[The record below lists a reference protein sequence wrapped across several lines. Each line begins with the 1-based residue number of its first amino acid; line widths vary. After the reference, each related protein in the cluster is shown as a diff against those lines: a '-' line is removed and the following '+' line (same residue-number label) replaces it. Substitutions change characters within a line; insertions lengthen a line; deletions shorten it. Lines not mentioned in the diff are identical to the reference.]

1 MRPRARAKIY
11 NRRKVLQ
18 YGLAAAF
25 VPMAPALVRAQASD
39 LPSGPIR
46 VILPTLHGGQ
56 ADTLGRLIGDRVGPA
71 IDRSFVMEPRAGAG
85 GLIAGEYVARAV
97 PDGNTLLFVT
107 GGHTTLPG
115 LYAKSIKFDA
125 VKDFAFICQISESS
139 FAIAVAPDHPA
150 KSFPHLLE
158 LSKKDPGK
166 INFSSTGAGSTQHL
180 IGEVCQE
187 RFRVKWTHVPYPG
200 GAGPVNDVIGGRVD
214 MAINSMLTLAP
225 LVNGGK
231 LRALA
236 VSSTAREP
244 LLPDTPSFGEIS
256 PGFFVGTI
264 LGLAAPAKTPRPIV
278 ERLNREIAKV
288 VNTDAMRERL
298 RGMANHAK
306 AGTPEEFATTV
317 AEYVARWTGVIEKL
331 GIGR

>member
-1 MRPRARAKIY
+1 M
-11 NRRKVLQ
+11 
-18 YGLAAAF
+18 
-25 VPMAPALVRAQASD
+25 
-39 LPSGPIR
+39 
-46 VILPTLHGGQ
+46 
-56 ADTLGRLIGDRVGPA
+56 
-71 IDRSFVMEPRAGAG
+71 
-85 GLIAGEYVARAV
+85 AGEYVARAT

-115 LYAKSIKFDA
+115 LYNRTIKFDA

-150 KSFPHLLE
+150 KSFAHLLE
-158 LSKKDPGK
+158 LSKADPGK
-166 INFSSTGAGSTQHL
+166 ITFSSTGVGSTQHL

-187 RFRVKWTHVPYPG
+187 RFGVKWTHVPYPG

-225 LVNGGK
+225 LVNGDK

-236 VSSTAREP
+236 VSSLERDP
-244 LLPDTPSFGEIS
+244 LLPGTPSFGEIS

-264 LGLAAPAKTPRPIV
+264 LGLAAPAGTPRPIV

-298 RGMANHAK
+298 ATMANKAK
-306 AGTPEEFATTV
+306 AGTPEEFTAIV
-317 AEYVARWTGVIEKL
+317 AEYVARWTGVIDKL
-331 GIGR
+331 GIAR

>member
-1 MRPRARAKIY
+1 MASQPWATVH
-11 NRRKVLQ
+11 NRRKILQ
-18 YGLAAAF
+18 FGLSAAF
-25 VPMAPALVRAQASD
+25 VPMAPAIARAQASD
-39 LPSGPIR
+39 LPAGPIR

-115 LYAKSIKFDA
+115 LYKNSIKFDA
-125 VKDFAFICQISESS
+125 VKDFAFVCQISESS
-139 FAIAVAPDHPA
+139 FAIAVAPEHPA
-150 KSFPHLLE
+150 KSFAHLLE
-158 LSKKDPGK
+158 LSKKEPGRYT
-166 INFSSTGAGSTQHL
+166 FSSTGVGSTQHL

-187 RFRVKWTHVPYPG
+187 RFGVKWTHVPYPG

-214 MAINSMLTLAP
+214 MSINSMLTLAP
-225 LVNGGK
+225 LVSAGT
-231 LRALA
+231 LRGLA
-236 VSSTAREP
+236 TSSLERDA

-264 LGLAAPAKTPRPIV
+264 LGLAAPARTPRPIV

-288 VNTDAMRERL
+288 VNTDTMRERL
-298 RGMANHAK
+298 ATMANK
-306 AGTPEEFATTV
+306 ARAGSPEDFTETV
-317 AEYVARWTGVIEKL
+317 AQYVARWNGVIEKL
-331 GIGR
+331 GIAR

>member
-1 MRPRARAKIY
+1 MRAARVGTY
-11 NRRKVLQ
+11 SRRKILQ
-18 YGLAAAF
+18 LGLSAVF
-25 VPMAPALVRAQASD
+25 VPTAPAFVRAQASD
-39 LPSGPIR
+39 LPAGPIR

-85 GLIAGEYVARAV
+85 GLIAGEYVARAT
-97 PDGNTLLFVT
+97 PDGDTLLFVT

-115 LYAKSIKFDA
+115 LYKRTIKFDA
-125 VKDFAFICQISESS
+125 VKDFAFVCQISESS
-139 FAIAVAPDHPA
+139 FAIAVAPDHPI
-150 KSFPHLLE
+150 KSFAHLLE
-158 LSKKDPGK
+158 LSKADPGK
-166 INFSSTGAGSTQHL
+166 ITFSSTGVGSTQHL

-187 RFRVKWTHVPYPG
+187 RFGVNWTHVPYPG

-225 LVNGGK
+225 LVNGGT

-236 VSSTAREP
+236 VSSLERDP
-244 LLPDTPSFGEIS
+244 LLPSTPSFGEIS

-264 LGLAAPAKTPRPIV
+264 LGLAAPAGTPRPIV

-288 VNTDAMRERL
+288 VNTEVMRERL
-298 RGMANHAK
+298 ATMANKAK
-306 AGTPEEFATTV
+306 AGTPEEFTAIV
-317 AEYVARWTGVIEKL
+317 AEYVARWTGVIDKL
-331 GIGR
+331 GIAR

>member
-1 MRPRARAKIY
+1 MPTRARAIVHS
-11 NRRKVLQ
+11 RRDIMRLGVC
-18 YGLAAAF
+18 AAF
-25 VPMAPALVRAQASD
+25 LPMAPAILRAQTAD
-39 LPSGPIR
+39 LPAGPIR

-56 ADTLGRLIGDRVGPA
+56 ADTLGRLIGDRVGAA

-85 GLIAGEYVARAV
+85 GLIAGEYVARAA

-125 VKDFAFICQISESS
+125 VKDFAFVCQISESS
-139 FAIAVAPDHPA
+139 FAIAVAPEHPA
-150 KSFPHLLE
+150 KSFADILE

-166 INFSSTGAGSTQHL
+166 ITFSSTGAGSTQHL

-187 RFRVKWTHVPYPG
+187 RFGVKWTHVPYPG

-231 LRALA
+231 MRALA
-236 VSSTAREP
+236 VSSLERDP
-244 LLPDTPSFGEIS
+244 LLPETPSFGEIS

-264 LGLAAPAKTPRPIV
+264 LGIAAPARTPRPIV

-298 RGMANHAK
+298 AGMANKAK
-306 AGTPEEFATTV
+306 AGTPEEFQTVV

>member
-1 MRPRARAKIY
+1 M
-11 NRRKVLQ
+11 
-18 YGLAAAF
+18 
-25 VPMAPALVRAQASD
+25 
-39 LPSGPIR
+39 
-46 VILPTLHGGQ
+46 
-56 ADTLGRLIGDRVGPA
+56 
-71 IDRSFVMEPRAGAG
+71 
-85 GLIAGEYVARAV
+85 
-97 PDGNTLLFVT
+97 
-107 GGHTTLPG
+107 
-115 LYAKSIKFDA
+115 
-125 VKDFAFICQISESS
+125 
-139 FAIAVAPDHPA
+139 
-150 KSFPHLLE
+150 
-158 LSKKDPGK
+158 
-166 INFSSTGAGSTQHL
+166 
-180 IGEVCQE
+180 
-187 RFRVKWTHVPYPG
+187 KWTHVPYPG

>member
-1 MRPRARAKIY
+1 MIAAPVGTH
-11 NRRKVLQ
+11 NRRKILQ
-18 YGLAAAF
+18 LGLSAVF
-25 VPMAPALVRAQASD
+25 VPTAPAFVRAQASD
-39 LPSGPIR
+39 LPAGPIR

-85 GLIAGEYVARAV
+85 GLIAGEYVARAT

-115 LYAKSIKFDA
+115 LYNRTIKFDA
-125 VKDFAFICQISESS
+125 VKDFAFVCQISESS
-139 FAIAVAPDHPA
+139 FAIAVAPGHPA
-150 KSFPHLLE
+150 KSFAHLLE
-158 LSKKDPGK
+158 LSKADPGK
-166 INFSSTGAGSTQHL
+166 ITFSSTGVGSTQHL

-187 RFRVKWTHVPYPG
+187 RFGVKWTHVPYPG

-225 LVNGGK
+225 LVNGGT

-236 VSSTAREP
+236 VSSLERDP
-244 LLPDTPSFGEIS
+244 LLPSTPSFGEIS

-264 LGLAAPAKTPRPIV
+264 LGLAAPAGTPRPIV

-288 VNTDAMRERL
+288 VNTDVMRERL
-298 RGMANHAK
+298 ATMANKAK
-306 AGTPEEFATTV
+306 AGTPEEFTAIV
-317 AEYVARWTGVIEKL
+317 AEYVARWTGVIDKL
-331 GIGR
+331 GIAR

>member
-1 MRPRARAKIY
+1 MRAARVGTY
-11 NRRKVLQ
+11 SRRKILQ
-18 YGLAAAF
+18 LGLSAVF
-25 VPMAPALVRAQASD
+25 VPTAPAFVRAQASD
-39 LPSGPIR
+39 LPAGPIR

-85 GLIAGEYVARAV
+85 GLIAGEYVARAT

-115 LYAKSIKFDA
+115 LYKRTIKFDA
-125 VKDFAFICQISESS
+125 VKDFAFVCQISESS
-139 FAIAVAPDHPA
+139 FAIAVAPDHPI
-150 KSFPHLLE
+150 KSFAHLLE
-158 LSKKDPGK
+158 LSKADPGK
-166 INFSSTGAGSTQHL
+166 ITFSSTGVGSTQHL

-187 RFRVKWTHVPYPG
+187 RFGVNWTHVPYPG

-225 LVNGGK
+225 LVNGGT

-236 VSSTAREP
+236 VSSLERDP
-244 LLPDTPSFGEIS
+244 LLPSTPSFGEIS

-264 LGLAAPAKTPRPIV
+264 LGLAAPAGTPRPIV

-288 VNTDAMRERL
+288 VNTEVMRERL
-298 RGMANHAK
+298 ATMANKAK
-306 AGTPEEFATTV
+306 AGTPEEFTAIV
-317 AEYVARWTGVIEKL
+317 AEYVARWTGVIDKL
-331 GIGR
+331 GIAR

>member
-1 MRPRARAKIY
+1 MASRTRAITHS
-11 NRRKVLQ
+11 RRTILQ
-18 YGLAAAF
+18 LGLSAAF
-25 VPMAPALVRAQASD
+25 APMAPAIVRAQASD
-39 LPSGPIR
+39 LPPGQIR

-56 ADTLGRLIGDRVGPA
+56 ADTLGRLIGDRVSAA
-71 IDRSFVMEPRAGAG
+71 IDRNFVMEPRAGAG
-85 GLIAGEYVARAV
+85 GLIAGEYVARAA

-115 LYAKSIKFDA
+115 LYKSTIKFDA
-125 VKDFAFICQISESS
+125 VKDFAFISQISESS

-150 KSFPHLLE
+150 KSFAHLLE
-158 LSKKDPGK
+158 LSKKEPGRYT
-166 INFSSTGAGSTQHL
+166 FSNTGVGSTQHL

-187 RFRVKWTHVPYPG
+187 RFGVKWTHVPYPG
-200 GAGPVNDVIGGRVD
+200 GPGPVNDVIAGRVD
-214 MAINSMLTLAP
+214 MSINSMLTLAP

-236 VSSTAREP
+236 ASSLERDP

-264 LGLAAPAKTPRPIV
+264 LGIAAPARTPRPIV

-298 RGMANHAK
+298 ATMANKAK
-306 AGTPEEFATTV
+306 GGTPEEFTATV
-317 AEYVARWTGVIEKL
+317 AQYVERWSGVIEKL

>member
-125 VKDFAFICQISESS
+125 VKDFAFICQISELS

>member
-1 MRPRARAKIY
+1 MSPGRTIVH
-11 NRRKVLQ
+11 NRRGVLKL
-18 YGLAAAF
+18 GLAAAF
-25 VPMAPALVRAQASD
+25 APMAPATVRAQAD
-39 LPSGPIR
+39 GLPAGPIR

-56 ADTLGRLIGDRVGPA
+56 ADTLGRLIGDAVGA
-71 IDRSFVMEPRAGAG
+71 AVNRSFVMEPRAGAG

-139 FAIAVAPDHPA
+139 FAVAVAPEHPA
-150 KSFPHLLE
+150 QTFADLLE

-166 INFSSTGAGSTQHL
+166 ITFSSTGVGSTQHL

-187 RFRVKWTHVPYPG
+187 RFGVKWTHVPYPG
-200 GAGPVNDVIGGRVD
+200 GSGPTSDVIGGRVD
-214 MAINSMLTLAP
+214 VAINSMLTLAP

-231 LRALA
+231 MRALA
-236 VSSTAREP
+236 VSSLERDP
-244 LLPDTPSFGEIS
+244 LLPNTQSFGEIS

-264 LGLAAPAKTPRPIV
+264 LGLAAPARTPRPIV

-288 VNTDAMRERL
+288 VKTDAMKERL
-298 RGMANHAK
+298 ATMANK
-306 AGTPEEFATTV
+306 AVGGTPEEFTATV
-317 AEYVARWTGVIEKL
+317 AQYVARWTGVIEKL
-331 GIGR
+331 GIAR

>member
-1 MRPRARAKIY
+1 MIAAPVGTH
-11 NRRKVLQ
+11 NRRKILQ
-18 YGLAAAF
+18 LGLSAVF
-25 VPMAPALVRAQASD
+25 VPTAPAFVRAQASD
-39 LPSGPIR
+39 LPAGPIR

-85 GLIAGEYVARAV
+85 GLIAGEYVARAT

-115 LYAKSIKFDA
+115 LYNRTIKFDA
-125 VKDFAFICQISESS
+125 VKDFAFVCQISESS
-139 FAIAVAPDHPA
+139 FAIAVAPNHPA
-150 KSFPHLLE
+150 KSFAHLLE
-158 LSKKDPGK
+158 LSKADPGK
-166 INFSSTGAGSTQHL
+166 ITFSSTGVGSTQHL

-187 RFRVKWTHVPYPG
+187 RFGVKWTHVPYPG

-225 LVNGGK
+225 LVNGGT

-236 VSSTAREP
+236 VSSLERDP
-244 LLPDTPSFGEIS
+244 LLPSTPSFGEIS

-264 LGLAAPAKTPRPIV
+264 LGLAAPAGTPRPIV

-288 VNTDAMRERL
+288 VNTDVMRERL
-298 RGMANHAK
+298 ATMANKAK
-306 AGTPEEFATTV
+306 AGTPEEFTAIV
-317 AEYVARWTGVIEKL
+317 AEYVARWTGVIDKL
-331 GIGR
+331 GIAR

>member
-1 MRPRARAKIY
+1 MIAAPVGTH
-11 NRRKVLQ
+11 NRRKILQ
-18 YGLAAAF
+18 LGLSAVF
-25 VPMAPALVRAQASD
+25 VPTAPAFVRAQASD
-39 LPSGPIR
+39 LPAGPIR

-56 ADTLGRLIGDRVGPA
+56 ADTHGRLIGDRVGPA

-85 GLIAGEYVARAV
+85 GLIAGEYVARAT

-115 LYAKSIKFDA
+115 LYNRTIKFDA
-125 VKDFAFICQISESS
+125 VKDFAFVCQISESS
-139 FAIAVAPDHPA
+139 FAIAVAPNHPA
-150 KSFPHLLE
+150 KSFAHLLE
-158 LSKKDPGK
+158 LSKADPGK
-166 INFSSTGAGSTQHL
+166 ITFSSTGVGSTQHL

-187 RFRVKWTHVPYPG
+187 RFGVKWTHVPYPG

-225 LVNGGK
+225 LVNGGT

-236 VSSTAREP
+236 VSSLERDP
-244 LLPDTPSFGEIS
+244 LLPSTPSFGEIS

-264 LGLAAPAKTPRPIV
+264 LGLAAPAGTPRPIV

-288 VNTDAMRERL
+288 VNTDVMRERL
-298 RGMANHAK
+298 ATMANKAK
-306 AGTPEEFATTV
+306 AGTPEEFTAIV
-317 AEYVARWTGVIEKL
+317 AEYVARWTGVIDKL
-331 GIGR
+331 GIAR

>member
-1 MRPRARAKIY
+1 MMAARVGTY
-11 NRRKVLQ
+11 SRRKTLQ
-18 YGLAAAF
+18 LGLSAVF
-25 VPMAPALVRAQASD
+25 VPTAPAIVRAQASD
-39 LPSGPIR
+39 LPAGPIR

-85 GLIAGEYVARAV
+85 GLIAGEYVARAT

-115 LYAKSIKFDA
+115 LYKRTIKFDA
-125 VKDFAFICQISESS
+125 VKDFAFVCQISESS
-139 FAIAVAPDHPA
+139 FAIAVAPDHPI
-150 KSFPHLLE
+150 KSFAHLME
-158 LSKKDPGK
+158 LSKTDPGK
-166 INFSSTGAGSTQHL
+166 ITFSSTGVGSTQHL

-187 RFRVKWTHVPYPG
+187 RFGVNWTHVPYPG

-225 LVNGGK
+225 LVNGGT

-236 VSSTAREP
+236 LSSLERDP
-244 LLPDTPSFGEIS
+244 LLPSTPSFGEIS

-264 LGLAAPAKTPRPIV
+264 LGLAAPAGTPRPIV

-288 VNTDAMRERL
+288 VNTEVMRERL
-298 RGMANHAK
+298 ATMANKAK
-306 AGTPEEFATTV
+306 AGTPEEFTAIV
-317 AEYVARWTGVIEKL
+317 AEYVARWTGVIDKL
-331 GIGR
+331 GIAR

>member
-1 MRPRARAKIY
+1 MATRSSAHS
-11 NRRKVLQ
+11 RRTVLQ
-18 YGLAAAF
+18 LGLSAAL
-25 VPMAPALVRAQASD
+25 VPVAPAVVRAQASD
-39 LPSGPIR
+39 LPAGPIR

-56 ADTLGRLIGDRVGPA
+56 ADTLGRLIGDAVGA
-71 IDRSFVMEPRAGAG
+71 AVNRSFVMEPRAGAG
-85 GLIAGEYVARAV
+85 GLIAGEYVARAT

-139 FAIAVAPDHPA
+139 FAIAVAPEHPA
-150 KSFPHLLE
+150 KSFADLLE

-166 INFSSTGAGSTQHL
+166 ITFSSTGAGSTQHL

-187 RFRVKWTHVPYPG
+187 RFGVKWTHVPYPG

-214 MAINSMLTLAP
+214 VAINSMLTLAP

-231 LRALA
+231 MRALA
-236 VSSTAREP
+236 VSSLERDP
-244 LLPDTPSFGEIS
+244 LLPNTQSFGEIS

-264 LGLAAPAKTPRPIV
+264 LGLAAPAQTPRPIV
-278 ERLNREIAKV
+278 ERLNREIARAVK
-288 VNTDAMRERL
+288 TDAMRERL
-298 RGMANHAK
+298 ATMANRAVG
-306 AGTPEEFATTV
+306 GTPEEFTATV
-317 AEYVARWTGVIEKL
+317 AQYVARWSGVIEKL
-331 GIGR
+331 GIAR

>member
-1 MRPRARAKIY
+1 MTAARVRTH
-11 NRRKVLQ
+11 NRRKILQ
-18 YGLAAAF
+18 LGLSAAF
-25 VPMAPALVRAQASD
+25 VPAAPAFVHAQASD
-39 LPSGPIR
+39 LPAGPIR

-85 GLIAGEYVARAV
+85 GLIAGEYVARAT

-115 LYAKSIKFDA
+115 LYNRTIKFDA

-139 FAIAVAPDHPA
+139 FAIAVAPNHPA
-150 KSFPHLLE
+150 KSFAHLLE
-158 LSKKDPGK
+158 LSKADPGR
-166 INFSSTGAGSTQHL
+166 ITFSSTGVGSTQHL

-187 RFRVKWTHVPYPG
+187 RFGVKWTHVPYPG

-225 LVNGGK
+225 LVNGGT

-236 VSSTAREP
+236 VSSLERDP
-244 LLPDTPSFGEIS
+244 LLPSTPSFGEIS

-264 LGLAAPAKTPRPIV
+264 LGLAAPAGTPRPIV

-288 VNTDAMRERL
+288 VNTDVMRERL
-298 RGMANHAK
+298 ATMANKAK
-306 AGTPEEFATTV
+306 AGTPEEFTAIV
-317 AEYVARWTGVIEKL
+317 AEYVARWTGVIDKL
-331 GIGR
+331 GIAR

>member
-1 MRPRARAKIY
+1 MEK
-11 NRRKVLQ
+11 NVHRRQALQ
-18 YGLAAAF
+18 LGLAAAF
-25 VPMAPALVRAQASD
+25 VPAAPAILRAQASD

-85 GLIAGEYVARAV
+85 GLIAGEYVARAA

-115 LYAKSIKFDA
+115 LYKRSIKFDA
-125 VKDFAFICQISESS
+125 VKDFAFVCQISESS
-139 FAIAVAPDHPA
+139 FALAVAPGHPA
-150 KSFPHLLE
+150 KSFAELLE
-158 LSKKDPGK
+158 MSKKDPGK
-166 INFSSTGAGSTQHL
+166 TTFSSTGVGSTQHL

-187 RFRVKWTHVPYPG
+187 RFGVKWTHVPYPG
-200 GAGPVNDVIGGRVD
+200 GSGPINDVIGGRVD
-214 MAINSMLTLAP
+214 VAINSMLSIAP
-225 LVNGGK
+225 LVEGGK

-236 VSSTAREP
+236 VSSVQRDP
-244 LLPDTPSFGEIS
+244 LLPSTPSFGEIS

-278 ERLNREIAKV
+278 DRLNREIAKV

-298 RGMANHAK
+298 AKMANRAR
-306 AGTPEEFATTV
+306 AGTPDEFTATV
-317 AEYVARWTGVIEKL
+317 AQYVERWSGVIEKL
-331 GIGR
+331 GIAR